1 MAKAK
6 QTMNSLSEDS
16 LIDELDMIGRVSG
29 SGESITSLPLHD
41 LRQYCRSEAVSVDG
55 LRSIFTGF
63 FRSDLDEQSDT
74 ITSFILLFDICGNQH
89 VTYGMVQCVAE
100 FIPWAATASAADAN
114 GITPLHLLCSNKNA
128 TVDIVRCLIEGN
140 AEALRSQDKAGKTP
154 LVYLCS
160 NNELDER
167 VSISMDMLT
176 LLLEMCPES
185 AQCCTHDGHLPISYA
200 CEYRSPKFCCLLID
214 AYPDT
219 IQHEVG
225 GEPELFRILFSKRVG
240 DRVALA
246 VLKQL
251 IDKNPDIDLCVR
263 LIGMAFFHQ
272 AARENISRAAEIR
285 SFLNQAWPELVVKFL
300 SVFEHDENE
309 VGYKPAVV
317 DTSVCASCGIA
328 EVDDIKLKECTD
340 CDLVRYC
347 SDECQKEH
355 ESQHVEACKK
365 RAAEL
370 RDELLFKQPESSHI
384 GDCPICMLPLPLDKT
399 KSTLHSCCSK
409 VICNG
414 CYFANYV
421 RETKGSL
428 QQRCPFCRK
437 PASSTEEETGERRM
451 KRVEANDPLAILT
464 QGQVQLKKGDDSKAF
479 EYMMKAAESHL
490 YAGTIVSW
498 WARCRE

>member
-1 MAKAK
+1 
-6 QTMNSLSEDS
+6 
-16 LIDELDMIGRVSG
+16 
-29 SGESITSLPLHD
+29 
-41 LRQYCRSEAVSVDG
+41 
-55 LRSIFTGF
+55 
-63 FRSDLDEQSDT
+63 
-74 ITSFILLFDICGNQH
+74 
-89 VTYGMVQCVAE
+89 MVQCVAE

-167 VSISMDMLT
+167 VSMDMLT

-185 AQCCTHDGHLPISYA
+185 AQCCTHDGHLPISYGVNIVLPSFAA
-200 CEYRSPKFCCLLID
+200 CSSMHI
-214 AYPDT
+214 
-219 IQHEVG
+219 
-225 GEPELFRILFSKRVG
+225 RILFSMKVD

-317 DTSVCASCGIA
+317 DTS
-328 EVDDIKLKECTD
+328 ECTD

-464 QGQVQLKKGDDSKAF
+464 QGQVQLKKGDAPKAF
-479 EYMMKAAESHL
+479 EYMMKAAELGDAEAHFMLAQLYHGGHGVEKDEAAIGGHPEARTHL
-490 YAGTIVSW
+490 GLAEWDNENYERAVKHFIIAAKLGHDDSIKVLMESYKGGLVKKEVLDAALRAHQSAVDATKSSQ
-498 WARCRE
+498 REAAANEHWMFMK